1 MLNYVKTLLVAGAIC
16 AALPAQAEDRV
27 TLGWGRMFSN
37 DALGDQKDR
46 WRTGGYQVSRIRGYA
61 WDGALPTTPG
71 EILEFRASAQI
82 VAPEDLI
89 SPPPSDRRYAATL
102 SFGLHTQFDWR
113 GNDVSVGTDLVF
125 LGPQTGISNFQKWV
139 HRIVGMDEP
148 TVIDDQIGN
157 GIYPT
162 VIGEFGRKF
171 ALGDR
176 AEWRPFVQA
185 QAGVENFVR
194 VGGDL
199 VIGTL
204 GRDDLMVREGVTGQ
218 RYRAVEG
225 TRDQGVSFILGGD
238 IARVFDS
245 ALLPSDGLATLTED
259 RSRLRVGVQWQG
271 ERASVFYGI
280 THLSKEFDQQP
291 EGQLV
296 GGLNLNL
303 KF

>member
-1 MLNYVKTLLVAGAIC
+1 MLNYVKTLLIAATLC

-61 WDGALPTTPG
+61 WAGALPTSPG
-71 EILEFRASAQI
+71 ELLEFRAAAQI
-82 VAPEDLI
+82 IAPASLTR
-89 SPPPSDRRYAATL
+89 PPALDRRYAATL
-102 SFGLHTQFDWR
+102 SFGMATQFDWR
-113 GNDVSVGTDLVF
+113 GNEISLGGDLVF
-125 LGPQTGISNFQKWV
+125 LGPQTGISNFQKWI
-139 HRIVGMDEP
+139 HKMLSMAEP

-162 VIGEFGRKF
+162 FGAEVGRKF

-176 AEWRPFVQA
+176 AELRPFVQA
-185 QAGVENFVR
+185 QAGVESFVR

-204 GRDDLMVREGVTGQ
+204 GRDDLMVRDGVTGQ

-225 TRDQGVSFILGGD
+225 SRDQGVSFIVGGD

-245 ALLPSDGLATLTED
+245 ALLPEDGVATLTED
-259 RSRLRVGVQWQG
+259 RSRLRAGVHWQG
-271 ERASVFYGI
+271 EKASLFYGVSY
-280 THLSKEFDQQP
+280 LSKEFDQQP

>member
-1 MLNYVKTLLVAGAIC
+1 MLNYVKAVLIAGSIC
-16 AALPAQAEDRV
+16 AALPVQAEDRV

-46 WRTGGYQVSRIRGYA
+46 WRTGGYQVSRVRGYS

-71 EILEFRASAQI
+71 ELLEFRASAQI
-82 VAPEDLI
+82 AAPEDLV
-89 SPPPSDRRYAATL
+89 SPPPTDRRYAATL

-113 GNDVSVGTDLVF
+113 GNDVSVGADLVF
-125 LGPQTGISNFQKWV
+125 IGPQTGISNFQKWI
-139 HRIVGMDEP
+139 HNMVGLEEP
-148 TVIDDQIGN
+148 TVIDQQIGN

-162 VIGEFGRKF
+162 LDAEMGRKF

-176 AEWRPFVQA
+176 AELRPFVQA
-185 QAGVENFVR
+185 QAGVESLVR
-194 VGGDL
+194 IGGDL
-199 VIGTL
+199 VIGSL
-204 GRDDLMVREGVTGQ
+204 GRDDMMVRESVTGQ

-225 TRDQGVSFILGGD
+225 TRDQSVSFILGGD

-245 ALLPSDGLATLTED
+245 ALLPANGVATLSED
-259 RSRLRVGVQWQG
+259 RSRLRAGVHWQG
-271 ERASVFYGI
+271 EKASLFYGV
-280 THLSKEFDQQP
+280 TYLSKEFDQQP

-296 GGLNLNL
+296 GGLNLNV

>member
-1 MLNYVKTLLVAGAIC
+1 MLKYVKSLLIAAIMC
-16 AALPAQAEDRV
+16 ATGPAQAEDRV
-27 TLGWGRMFSN
+27 TLGWGRMFTN

-46 WRTGGYQVSRIRGYA
+46 WRTGGYQVSRVRGYS
-61 WDGALPTTPG
+61 WDGVLPTTPG

-89 SPPPSDRRYAATL
+89 SPPPLDRRYAAML

-113 GNDVSVGTDLVF
+113 GNDVSIGSDLVF
-125 LGPQTGISNFQKWV
+125 LGPQTGISNFQKWI
-139 HRIVGMDEP
+139 HNMVGLEEP
-148 TVIDDQIGN
+148 TVIDQQIGN

-162 VIGEFGRKF
+162 LEAELGRKF

-176 AEWRPFVQA
+176 AELRPFVQA
-185 QAGVENFVR
+185 QAGVESFVR

-204 GRDDLMVREGVTGQ
+204 GRDDLMVRDSVTGQ

-225 TRDQGVSFILGGD
+225 THDQGVSLIIGGD
-238 IARVFDS
+238 MAKVFDS
-245 ALLPSDGLATLTED
+245 ALLPSNGVATLSEE
-259 RSRLRVGVQWQG
+259 RSRLRAGVHWQG
-271 ERASVFYGI
+271 ERASLFYGVSY
-280 THLSKEFDQQP
+280 LSKEFEQQT